1 MKTLTTL
8 ATYEKPKTAYFLKE
22 VLEKENIDCFF
33 AITGTTLEKWDR
45 VRVQVKNEDVERA
58 VAVMLRIKDE
68 YGMEIEQIEPT
79 NLLKRI
85 IVPTDFSEGS
95 EHACHYAIHLAQR
108 IKAEIKLLHVYQNP
122 AADLSIKESATYLDY
137 IQNTLHAVERK
148 ARTEIVSFTQKMKDY
163 MEKNEIENV
172 RIHSTIV
179 MGNIVGKI
187 KGISQTYK
195 PDLLVLGTRGGSGK
209 SIGTFANLADT
220 IIKGLEI
227 PIYAIPGPCSSRD
240 FEDIDILYATDFNE
254 KDHTSLERLL
264 EIVKP
269 LEKKITCIHIDTA
282 RNPAKS
288 ERMDELNEELNRLY
302 AGNNIRCL
310 LIEDVDVFHGIKDFA
325 DSYHVNLLSFTVQK
339 RRIFEKLFK
348 PNLFKKIMQESN
360 IPILLFPS

>member
-8 ATYEKPKTAYFLKE
+8 ATYEQPKTAYFLKE
-22 VLEKENIDCFF
+22 VLERENIDCFF
-33 AITGTTLEKWDR
+33 AITGSTFEKWDQ
-45 VRVQVKNEDVERA
+45 VRVQVKNEDVEKAIRL
-58 VAVMLRIKDE
+58 MLDIKEE
-68 YGMEIEQIEPT
+68 YGMEIEEIAPT
-79 NLLKRI
+79 YLLKRI

-95 EHACHYAIHLAQR
+95 EYACHYAIQLAQK

-137 IQNTLHAVERK
+137 IKHTLHAIEMK
-148 ARTEIVSFTQKMKDY
+148 AKSEIVSFTQKMKDY
-163 MEKNEIENV
+163 MKEENISNV

-187 KGISQTYK
+187 KGISQTYH
-195 PDLLVLGTRGGSGK
+195 PDLIVLGTSGGSGK
-209 SIGTFANLADT
+209 SIGTFANLAET

-227 PIYAIPGPCSSRD
+227 PIYAIPGPCSCKD
-240 FEDIDILYATDFNE
+240 FENIDILYATDFNE

-264 EIVKP
+264 KITEP
-269 LEKKITCIHIDTA
+269 LDKKITCIHIDTA
-282 RNPAKS
+282 RNPAKN
-288 ERMDELNEELNRLY
+288 ERMDELNEELGQLY
-302 AGNNIRCL
+302 SDQDIRCL
-310 LIEDVDVFHGIKDFA
+310 LIEDVDVFHGLKDFA